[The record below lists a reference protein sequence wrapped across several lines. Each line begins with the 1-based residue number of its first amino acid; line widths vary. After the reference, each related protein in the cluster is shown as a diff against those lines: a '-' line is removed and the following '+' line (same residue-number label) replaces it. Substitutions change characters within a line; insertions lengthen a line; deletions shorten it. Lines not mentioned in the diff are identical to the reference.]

1 MSNFLEQLDDD
12 DQDDNRFLCP
22 ICSTEDVK
30 ELTTLKCGHK
40 FCRRCIIK
48 WYIKLNILIF
58 SSSNYVMMRECPVC
72 RQNGGYLELLDNEKF
87 IQGIHKEP
95 NIVNKKELYKCNA
108 PIKSRPGKCCNNSG
122 HMIYGGYCGKH
133 KKIFQMKFS

>member
-40 FCRRCIIK
+40 FCRKCIIK

-72 RQNGGYLELLDNEKF
+72 RQNGGHLELLDNEKF
-87 IQGIHKEP
+87 IQSVHIEP
-95 NIVNKKELYKCNA
+95 NIENKKELYKCGA
-108 PIKSRPGKCCNNSG
+108 PIKSKPGKCCNNSG
-122 HMIYGGYCGKH
+122 NMIYGGYCGKH
-133 KKIFQMKFS
+133 KKIFQIKFS